1 MLIQYKDKE
10 TELNETK
17 TAKKCTIIPEDYMNK
32 QEIYVNIK
40 FTTGLELNLGDIVS
54 ITIGEKSND

>member
-17 TAKKCTIIPEDYMNK
+17 TAKKCMIIPENYENK
-32 QEIYVNIK
+32 QEIQMKIV
-40 FTTGLELNLGDIVS
+40 FSTGLELNLGDIVS
-54 ITIGEKSND
+54 ITIGEKNDD

>member
-17 TAKKCTIIPEDYMNK
+17 TTKKCTIVPEKYPNK
-32 QEIYVNIK
+32 KEIHVEIK
-40 FTTGLELNLGDIVS
+40 FISGAELNLGDIAS